1 MFVHLVF
8 GWYRARGELWRLYRG
23 IGVTTLF
30 YSGIVY
36 VDVSGR
42 SSTVS
47 QICESLGN
55 IHT

>member
-23 IGVTTLF
+23 IGVTTIF
-30 YSGIVY
+30 HSGIVY